1 MLDILLMLVSL
12 TVIRHYDKCITRSQ
26 PKQVS
31 NKQRSI
37 FDSMKRSSNVKQEQ
51 PSSKKRKVVEE
62 SDIEISSNYDM
73 NEDSAE
79 SSNMLAFL
87 MRYFFLLGYDF

>member
-1 MLDILLMLVSL
+1 
-12 TVIRHYDKCITRSQ
+12 
-26 PKQVS
+26 
-31 NKQRSI
+31 
-37 FDSMKRSSNVKQEQ
+37 MKRSSNVKQKQ

-87 MRYFFLLGYDF
+87 MRYIFLLGYDF